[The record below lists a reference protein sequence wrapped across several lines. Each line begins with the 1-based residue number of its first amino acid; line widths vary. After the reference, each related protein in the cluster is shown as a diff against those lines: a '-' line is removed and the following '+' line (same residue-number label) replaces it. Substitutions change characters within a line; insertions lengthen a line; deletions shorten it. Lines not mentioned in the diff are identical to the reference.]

1 MRTSLLVGFAVSLLV
16 IGAVWSQAA
25 QNQDP
30 EIISKTGVHWHAT
43 VEIYAAGKKLAVPE
57 SLGVGRSYIGAPGY
71 DARIAMSA
79 VHTHDASGTVHLEFA
94 AGPVR
99 AADLN
104 VEGFGALLNRSHTS
118 LGSPAQVIV
127 NGRQESN
134 PARYIMRDGDQIA
147 LHFE

>member
-1 MRTSLLVGFAVSLLV
+1 MRTSILIGVAVSLLV
-16 IGAVWSQAA
+16 IGAVWSRAA

-30 EIISKTGVHWHAT
+30 EIISKTGVHWHPT
-43 VEIYAAGKKLAVPE
+43 VVIYAAGKKLAVPE
-57 SLGVGRSYIGAPGY
+57 NLGVGPSYIGAPRY
-71 DARIAMSA
+71 DARMRMSA

-104 VEGFGALLNRSHTS
+104 LERFLALLYKSQPS

-134 PARYIMRDGDQIA
+134 YARYMMRDGDQIE